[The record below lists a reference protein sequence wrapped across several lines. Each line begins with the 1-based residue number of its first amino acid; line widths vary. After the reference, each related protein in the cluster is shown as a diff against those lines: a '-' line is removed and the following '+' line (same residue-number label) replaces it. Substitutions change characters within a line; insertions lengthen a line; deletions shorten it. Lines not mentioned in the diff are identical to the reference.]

1 MYGLPPVPSS
11 SSASSSA
18 FSSTQTVTQTV
29 IKQKIGTPQSNTNI
43 KLLQEYI
50 KRNTSILAQLETSN
64 NKEKADAR
72 LELLTSEIR
81 LKIKHIA
88 EK

>member
-11 SSASSSA
+11 SSSSS
-18 FSSTQTVTQTV
+18 SSQAVTKTIV
-29 IKQKIGTPQSNTNI
+29 HQKIGTPPPSQTPNI
-43 KLLQEYI
+43 KLLQEYV
-50 KRNTSILAQLETSN
+50 KRNTNILAQLETGN

-72 LELLTSEIR
+72 LQLLTSEIR

>member
-1 MYGLPPVPSS
+1 MYGLPPASS
-11 SSASSSA
+11 SSSIKTQ
-18 FSSTQTVTQTV
+18 TQTVV
-29 IKQKIGTPQSNTNI
+29 KQKIGTPPPPSQTPNI
-43 KLLQEYI
+43 KLLQEYV
-50 KRNTSILAQLETSN
+50 KRNTNILTQLETSN

-72 LELLTSEIR
+72 LQLLTSEIR